1 MTAGEMKVS
10 SVEDLAKELRT
21 DWPFIL
27 AGRQNSRIEI
37 DRIQAACKSL
47 VMPDTSLVVFGSLA
61 RGEFTDGSDI
71 DWTLLVDGITIPEHL
86 MVARQISE
94 ALARLESKPPGRT
107 GTFGNMASSH
117 GLIHCIGGE
126 DDTNANTTRRS
137 LLLLEARS
145 VGEDEAFNRVR
156 NNILKRYLEEDM
168 GLWRLSTLQKVPH
181 FLLNDFARY
190 WRTMAVDFADK
201 QHDRFHEGFALRNI
215 KLRLSRKLLYI
226 SGLLACFRCQLD
238 FPNDEERL
246 AFFSRTNSVEV
257 ASYLR
262 NLLDKTPLDL
272 TAETLFLFSDKQS
285 AVKDLFSAYEEFLG
299 ILSDKSKRQHLEN
312 LTPDQLE
319 KDRVY
324 DEARQISHRFAGA
337 VQSIF
342 LNSDNPIGQLT
353 IRYGVF

>member
-1 MTAGEMKVS
+1 MEVR
-10 SVEDLAKELRT
+10 SVEDLAKELGA
-21 DWPFIL
+21 DWPFL
-27 AGRQNSRIEI
+27 FSGRANSRIEI
-37 DRIQAACKSL
+37 ERIQAACKAL

-71 DWTLLVDGITIPEHL
+71 DWTLLVDGITIPQHL
-86 MVARQISE
+86 TVARQISD
-94 ALARLESKPPGRT
+94 ALEELDSKPPGRT

-117 GLIHCIGGE
+117 NLIHCIGGE

-137 LLLLEARS
+137 LLLLEACP
-145 VGEDEAFNRVR
+145 VGDDEAFNRVR
-156 NNILKRYLEEDM
+156 NNILKRYLEEDL
-168 GLWRLSTLQKVPH
+168 GLWRSSTIRKVPH

-238 FPNDEERL
+238 FPKDQERIR
-246 AFFSRTNSVEV
+246 FFSRHNSVEV

-262 NLLDKTPLDL
+262 SFLDKTPLDL
-272 TAETLFLFSDKQS
+272 TAETLSLFAGKPKT
-285 AVKDLFSAYEEFLG
+285 VGELFSAYEEFIG
-299 ILSDKSKRQHLEN
+299 MLSDQAKRKHLEK
-312 LTPDQLE
+312 LIPDELE
-319 KDRVY
+319 SDSLY
-324 DEARQISHRFAGA
+324 AEAREISHRFGDA

-342 LNSDNPIGQLT
+342 LTSDNPIGELT